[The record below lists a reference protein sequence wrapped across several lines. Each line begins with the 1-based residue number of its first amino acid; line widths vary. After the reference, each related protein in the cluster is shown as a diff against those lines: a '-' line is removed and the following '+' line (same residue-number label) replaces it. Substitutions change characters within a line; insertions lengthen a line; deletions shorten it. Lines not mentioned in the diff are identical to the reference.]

1 MATFTLAESQKLGL
15 NDLQSGLATTIN
27 TVAPAIGNI
36 PFVRVAGNAYTFNR
50 EGSIVSGEV
59 VAADGTITDST
70 GLTAV
75 PVTVALSSLSGQ
87 SDIPNSILRQA
98 VGENG
103 GNDVRAMHI
112 ASAAKGVGMK
122 FLDRMVNGTV
132 AANGWDGLKALFAQS
147 AFASQVVD
155 AADAAFDLGLIDEAV
170 SKVQVGGQ
178 KIIMGNAK
186 AEAKFKA
193 AMRAAGGTDSVQL
206 NGQYFTSYDGMPFLR
221 NDYIANDQDSGTA
234 GNQSDIYVI
243 TFGDGVDGGVVGLTS
258 ANGDLFNL
266 TEFPALEMK
275 DATRVRVIMDGA
287 MIVRSPLA
295 VAIVKS
301 VTV

>member
-1 MATFTLAESQKLGL
+1 MATFTLAEAQKLGL
-15 NDLQSGLATTIN
+15 NDLQAGVATTIN

-50 EGSIVSGEV
+50 ELTNVSGEV

-70 GLTAV
+70 QLTV
-75 PVTVALSSLSGQ
+75 TPVTVSLTSLSGQ
-87 SDIPNSILRQA
+87 SDIPNAILRQA
-98 VGENG
+98 VGANG
-103 GNDVRAMHI
+103 GNDIKGMHI
-112 ASAAKGVGMK
+112 ASAAKAVGMK

-132 AANGWDGLKALFAQS
+132 AANGWDGLKAMFSQA
-147 AFASQVVD
+147 AFAGQVVD
-155 AADAAFDLGLIDEAV
+155 ANDAAFSLDLVDEAI
-170 SKVQVGGQ
+170 SKVNIGGQ
-178 KIIMGNAK
+178 KVLMGNAK

-193 AMRAAGGTDSVQL
+193 AMRAAGGTDSTEL
-206 NGQYFTSYDGMPFLR
+206 NGKFFSSYDGVPFIR
-221 NDYIANDQDSGTA
+221 NDYIANDQDGVTA
-234 GNQSDIYVI
+234 GNQSDIYVL
-243 TFGDGVDGGVVGLTS
+243 TFGDGVDGGVVALTS

-295 VAIVKS
+295 VAILKS